1 MWKQEEPQG
10 CHGKMVVE
18 EELSVSKDK
27 CFPTNIVN
35 PSKIEAL
42 SSRTRDDILIIRSIF
57 TPIQ

>member
-1 MWKQEEPQG
+1 
-10 CHGKMVVE
+10 MVVE
-18 EELSVSKDK
+18 EELSVSKDI

-42 SSRTRDDILIIRSIF
+42 SSLPRDDILIIRSIF